1 MLSPARGPSFRG
13 LEHSQI
19 AFFSNHFRELSSCC
33 SGTLVFQ
40 IFKQNAGPNGTP
52 KWLKNEV
59 KNRVKKLRFPGSPK
73 ISHWGKVEG
82 DLGPFWASIDQRTD
96 RRSNRPQT
104 IDHRPVRPN
113 RPQTTDRLQQ
123 TSPDFHSRVP
133 LTSRGRR
140 IFWRKQRMNYDP
152 FSKDLSSWSGPG
164 LISKGCVF

>member
-1 MLSPARGPSFRG
+1 MLSLARGPSFRG

-19 AFFSNHFRELSSCC
+19 AFFSNNFRELSSCC

-73 ISHWGKVEG
+73 ISRQGKVEG
-82 DLGPFWASIDQRTD
+82 DLGPFCASIDQRTD

-123 TSPDFHSRVP
+123 TSP
-133 LTSRGRR
+133 
-140 IFWRKQRMNYDP
+140 
-152 FSKDLSSWSGPG
+152 
-164 LISKGCVF
+164 